1 MGPARLRRVAAD
13 YGSAVV
19 REGRGGSTALAVPD
33 GMSTRDFIATLQADT
48 RLRYAGRQGITYGA
62 GQPVSAG
69 QPVNYQ

>member
-1 MGPARLRRVAAD
+1 
-13 YGSAVV
+13 
-19 REGRGGSTALAVPD
+19 
-33 GMSTRDFIATLQADT
+33 MSTRDFIATLQADT